1 MNYYPEYSNF
11 VKGVDTAF
19 LFILGVSFFFLI
31 GLTITV
37 IVFIIKYNRK
47 KHPVAIQM
55 KDNMLLETIW
65 TVIPLILV
73 LMMFYYG
80 YIGYMPMRNAPED
93 AYIIKTEGRMWA
105 WEFTYPNGKTSKD
118 LYVPI
123 NKPVKLLMTSPDV
136 IHSLYIPAFRVKE
149 DLVPGQETQLWF
161 IANQIGSFEVLCA
174 EYCGVRHSYM
184 EAKAIVMKDAD
195 FNNWVA
201 DYSKPK
207 DENAEGLAILKK
219 NSCLGCHSINGDK
232 LVGPSFKAIFEA
244 ERNVDVNGSRQK
256 VEANAKYIKESIFEP
271 NAKIVE
277 GFSPNMMQTY
287 KGIISEKEADQIID
301 YLKELK

>member
-11 VKGVDTAF
+11 VKGVDSAF

-31 GLTITV
+31 GLTITI
-37 IVFIIKYNRK
+37 IVFIFKYNRK

-55 KDNMLLETIW
+55 KDNMILETTW

-73 LMMFYYG
+73 LVMFYYG
-80 YIGYMPMRNAPED
+80 YVGYAPMRVVPSD
-93 AYIIKTEGRMWA
+93 AYVIKTEGRMWA

-123 NKPVKLLMTSPDV
+123 NKAVKLEMTSPDV

-149 DLVPGQETQLWF
+149 DLVPGQVTELWF
-161 IANQIGSFEVLCA
+161 IANQIGNYEVLCA

-195 FNNWVA
+195 FNKWVA
-201 DYSKPK
+201 DYTKPK
-207 DENAEGLAILKK
+207 NENTEGLAILKK
-219 NSCLGCHSINGDK
+219 NSCLGCHSVNGDK

-244 ERNVDVNGSRQK
+244 ERNVNVNGSVKK
-256 VEANAKYIKESIFEP
+256 VKADANYIKESIFEP
-271 NAKIVE
+271 NAKVVD
-277 GFSPNMMQTY
+277 GFPANVMQTY
-287 KGIISEKEADQIID
+287 KGIITDKEADQIIE
-301 YLKELK
+301 YFKELK